1 MAGWNNVLPVQTVFE
16 REPGALGVLLR
27 MLWADSRSE
36 TSPQRVGCGPA
47 RDLPGRIVHSA
58 RQPPGSAQGSL
69 PLATSL
75 LVRSRWLL
83 FFVFEPVYPKK
94 VWVDP
99 KKVFEPVDPKKGLG
113 RSTPAINLRPRE
125 EKLPLE
131 RFGATFYPPR
141 GRVIFFR
148 LADPRIGDGYTKL
161 SLTPTGVPD
170 ES

>member
-1 MAGWNNVLPVQTVFE
+1 MRTVFG
-16 REPGALGVLLR
+16 REPGALAVLLR

-69 PLATSL
+69 PFATSL
-75 LVRSRWLL
+75 LVRASSRLTQ
-83 FFVFEPVYPKK
+83 KK
-94 VWVDP
+94 CSSRLTR
-99 KKVFEPVDPKKGLG
+99 KKRFGAVHPGFILCRQKG
-113 RSTPAINLRPRE
+113 
-125 EKLPLE
+125 EKYALE

-148 LADPRIGDGYTKL
+148 LAAPRIGDGYTKL
-161 SLTPTGVPD
+161 SLTPTGVPN